1 MYVSRSLPYRLV
13 EVVQVS
19 KSFGAREILREVSFR
34 VNPGERL
41 AVVGRN
47 GEGKTTLLRILAGL
61 LAADGGRV
69 NLPKGARIALH
80 DQRPPLEV
88 EGRTLEQYVAE
99 GMADAIA
106 AEVEL
111 AELESRMGAGDAS
124 PQVLGA
130 YERAHATLERAGGY
144 HWRSWMMRVT
154 RGLGIPDARLQDPLA
169 VFSGGE
175 LTRASLARALVA
187 RPDVLLLDEP
197 TNHLDVESTEW
208 LEDAVAEMGCSV
220 VLVSHDRYFLESIAT
235 GVLELDGGR
244 SKLWPF
250 GYSRFRKER
259 ALALEIQAK
268 QAERTAAEIARLE
281 RFVERWKAGTRSRQA
296 KSRQKRLGRIERPE
310 VNRTARSLAFG
321 FPPVVTS
328 GRIVLEAHGAT
339 VGVGDRV
346 LIDDAELVI
355 ERGERVALV
364 GPNGAG
370 KTTLLETLIGLR
382 PPSTGR
388 IGVGHKV
395 DLSYYSQHDQELRG
409 DRTIVDTILVETSL
423 TRTQART
430 LLGAFLFPGD
440 LAERRVSDLSGGERR
455 RLQLALL
462 VARGGNLLVLDEPTN
477 HLDAE
482 SREALEEALDAYAGT
497 IVIVSHDRAL
507 IDAVATRTLAIED
520 TRLVSR
526 DGGWGDLLQAR
537 AEEREDAATPP
548 GVPAKTKTA
557 PQKVGVAAKPAK
569 ATARAPARDDH
580 IGARSAKGGTGRRVR
595 QLETRINRLE
605 SELAELNGQLI
616 DPEVLADPARLSELG
631 ERHRQT
637 QQDIAWTLAEWEDA
651 AEAAGV

>member
-1 MYVSRSLPYRLV
+1 M

-19 KSFGAREILREVSFR
+19 KSFGARQILRDVTFR
-34 VNPGERL
+34 VSPGERL

-61 LAADGGRV
+61 LAPDDGRV

-106 AEVEL
+106 AEAEL
-111 AELESRMGAGDAS
+111 ADLEARMQAGDAS
-124 PQVLGA
+124 PQVLAA

-144 HWRSWMMRVT
+144 QWRSWMMRVT

-197 TNHLDVESTEW
+197 TNHLDVQSTEW

-259 ALALEIQAK
+259 ALAREIQAK
-268 QAERTAAEIARLE
+268 ESERTAAEIARLE

-296 KSRQKRLGRIERPE
+296 KSRQKRLGRIARPE

-321 FPPVVTS
+321 FPPVAAS
-328 GRIVLEAHGAT
+328 GRVVLEAHGAT
-339 VGVGDRV
+339 IAVGERV
-346 LIDDAELVI
+346 LIADAEVII

-409 DRTIVDTILVETSL
+409 DRSIVDTILVETSL

-440 LAERRVSDLSGGERR
+440 LAERRVADLSGGERR

-482 SREALEEALDAYAGT
+482 SREALEDALDAYAGT
-497 IVIVSHDRAL
+497 IVLVSHDRAL

-520 TRLVSR
+520 GKLVSR
-526 DGGWGDLLQAR
+526 EGGWGDLLRAR
-537 AEEREDAATPP
+537 AEEREAAVPSPPEPAQRTAEPKKPGTPANAP
-548 GVPAKTKTA
+548 PRKPRTPAE
-557 PQKVGVAAKPAK
+557 PE
-569 ATARAPARDDH
+569 H
-580 IGARSAKGGTGRRVR
+580 NGARSAKGGSGRRVR
-595 QLETRINRLE
+595 QLETKIVRLE
-605 SELAELNGQLI
+605 SELAELHDQLV
-616 DPEVLADPARLSELG
+616 DPVVISDHVRLAELG
-631 ERHRQT
+631 DRHRQV
-637 QQDIAWTLAEWEDA
+637 QEDIAWALAEWEAA